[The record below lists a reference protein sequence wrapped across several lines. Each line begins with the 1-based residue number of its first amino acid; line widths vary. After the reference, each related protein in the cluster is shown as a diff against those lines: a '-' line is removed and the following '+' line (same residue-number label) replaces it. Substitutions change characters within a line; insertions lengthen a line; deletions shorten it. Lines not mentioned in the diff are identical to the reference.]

1 MGEDL
6 FVCDC
11 GEATSNYS
19 GSSCGNIICC
29 SHHCIDCN
37 EKFITK
43 YGKDKIGYPNK
54 CDRCIND
61 TDDESEEE
69 SEENPFVCQ
78 CGGCIEPEK
87 EEESEKQPDIIWRTA
102 AGLEGDAN
110 HVYFK
115 NMQDGKNFIL
125 NRMKEMLDDDQCYDD
140 EGDLCFCFEF
150 ALEKTKLY

>member
-1 MGEDL
+1 MSEDL
-6 FVCDC
+6 FVCFVKPND
-11 GEATSNYS
+11 EA
-19 GSSCGNIICC
+19 
-29 SHHCIDCN
+29 
-37 EKFITK
+37 EKQEK
-43 YGKDKIGYPNK
+43 QEKSEE
-54 CDRCIND
+54 
-61 TDDESEEE
+61 ESEEESEDE

-78 CGGCIEPEK
+78 CGGCIESEK
-87 EEESEKQPDIIWRTA
+87 EEESEDESEKKPDIIWRTA

-110 HVYFK
+110 DVYFK